1 MNIVAI
7 ILSRGN
13 SKAIPKK
20 NIRKFCGKPLLTW
33 SIEQAQNTKNISS
46 VWISSDN
53 EEILNIAKKENAEI
67 IKRPKTISTDKS
79 SSESGWI
86 HAIKEIEKKQKIDL
100 VVALQATS
108 PVRES
113 TDLEK
118 AIKKFKRVK
127 ADSMFSC
134 SKLNDFFLW
143 KKQNKGYT
151 SLNYDYKKRKR
162 RQEIKKQYL
171 ENGSFYIFKPEIL
184 KKFNNRLGGKID
196 MIELEFWKSFEI
208 DSFESLKL
216 CEVLMKNYLLKN
228 SG

>member
-162 RQEIKKQYL
+162 RQ
-171 ENGSFYIFKPEIL
+171 
-184 KKFNNRLGGKID
+184 
-196 MIELEFWKSFEI
+196 
-208 DSFESLKL
+208 
-216 CEVLMKNYLLKN
+216 
-228 SG
+228 

>member
-67 IKRPKTISTDKS
+67 IKRPKSLSTDKS

-86 HAIKEIEKKQKIDL
+86 HAIKEVEKKQKIDL

-108 PVRES
+108 PIRES
-113 TDLEK
+113 KDLDK

-134 SKLNDFFLW
+134 SKLSDFFLW
-143 KKQNKGYT
+143 KKQNNRYT
-151 SLNYDYKKRKR
+151 SLNYDYKRRKR

-171 ENGSFYIFKPEIL
+171 ENGSFYLFKPEIL
-184 KKFNNRLGGKID
+184 KKCNNRLGGKID

-208 DSFESLKL
+208 DSLESLRL
-216 CEVLMKNYLLKN
+216 CEILMKNYLLKKN
-228 SG
+228 Y